1 MDMTTTLTLLACG
14 VPILLIVY
22 GVMRYYSRPRDG
34 LLFGARAEPGWA
46 EEPEV
51 KAIRR
56 SFIRQMNWC
65 TLILLV
71 IQLGLLLVPYFSIA
85 LTAWVVW
92 MIAAIVV
99 LEIPYARANRTLR
112 HWKAERGYA
121 RSGEQ
126 RRLVELK
133 GLGRLR
139 CVRWLDFLWPGI
151 VCAAA
156 CAAPVWL
163 VKESPEKWL
172 LVGTLATFLLVEVI
186 FGICAVWMDRTR
198 NTIISTDSRVN
209 LNYNR
214 AKRMLWRKM
223 WLWCAWLTAALVAA
237 CAAGS
242 DGGFNM
248 AMTAVGVG
256 SAVYGAAVLA
266 LCIWLIR
273 AQRVLNRFYQPQMDL
288 PIGSIEDDDCWL
300 GGLIYYNPDDRRV
313 NVEKRVGVGFTINMA
328 TPVGKVFSAVITLLI
343 VGTVVFCGVFTIPVE
358 FCPLTLSVER
368 GALTAV
374 QVREDYSIP
383 LDSIEG
389 LELVQSLPSLARVNG
404 TGMPKLSKGTYR
416 DRDTGERCEL
426 FLNPENG
433 EFLKFASGDT
443 TYYMSAADDEQT
455 VEIYH
460 ELVH

>member
-1 MDMTTTLTLLACG
+1 MDVVMTLSLLACG

-22 GVMRYYSRPRDG
+22 GVMRYYSRAQGG
-34 LLFGARAEPGWA
+34 LLFGARVEPGWT

-51 KAIRR
+51 RAIRKT
-56 SFIRQMNWC
+56 FVRQMNRYA
-65 TLILLV
+65 LLLLV
-71 IQLGLLLVPYFSIA
+71 LQLGLLLIPYVSIA
-85 LTAWVVW
+85 MTVWVIW

-99 LEIPYARANRTLR
+99 LEIPYVRANHALR
-112 HWKAERGYA
+112 RWKAERGYV

-133 GLGRLR
+133 GLGQLR

-151 VCAAA
+151 VCAAS

-163 VKESPEKWL
+163 VKETPEKWL

-186 FGICAVWMDRTR
+186 FGVAAVWMDKTR
-198 NTIISTDSRVN
+198 NAVISTDSRVN

-214 AKRMLWRKM
+214 AKRMLNK
-223 WLWCAWLTAALVAA
+223 A
-237 CAAGS
+237 
-242 DGGFNM
+242 
-248 AMTAVGVG
+248 
-256 SAVYGAAVLA
+256 
-266 LCIWLIR
+266 
-273 AQRVLNRFYQPQMDL
+273 YQSQMDL
-288 PIGSIEDDDCWL
+288 PIVSMEDDDCWL
-300 GGLIYYNPDDRRV
+300 GGLLYYNPDDRRV

-328 TPVGKVFSAVITLLI
+328 TPVGKVFSAVIALLI
-343 VGTVVFCGVFTIPVE
+343 VGTVVFCGAFTIPME
-358 FCPLTLSVER
+358 LCPLKLSVER
-368 GALTAV
+368 DILTAA

-383 LDSIEG
+383 VDAIED
-389 LELVQSLPSLARVNG
+389 LELVQSLPSLTRVNG

-433 EFLKFASGDT
+433 EFLKFTAGDT

-455 VEIYH
+455 VEIYN
-460 ELVH
+460 ELK

>member
-1 MDMTTTLTLLACG
+1 MDVVMTLSLLACG

-22 GVMRYYSRPRDG
+22 GVMRYYSRAQGG
-34 LLFGARAEPGWA
+34 LLFGARVEPGWT

-51 KAIRR
+51 RAIRKT
-56 SFIRQMNWC
+56 FVRQMNRYA
-65 TLILLV
+65 LLLLV
-71 IQLGLLLVPYFSIA
+71 LQLGLLLIPYVSIA
-85 LTAWVVW
+85 MTVWVIW

-99 LEIPYARANRTLR
+99 LEIPYVRANHALR
-112 HWKAERGYA
+112 RWKAERGYV

-133 GLGRLR
+133 GLGQLR

-163 VKESPEKWL
+163 VKETPEKWL

-186 FGICAVWMDRTR
+186 FGAAAVWMDKTR
-198 NTIISTDSRVN
+198 NAVISTDSRVN

-214 AKRMLWRKM
+214 ARRMLWRKM
-223 WLWCAWLTAALVAA
+223 WLWCAWLTAALAA
-237 CAAGS
+237 VCAAGS
-242 DGGFNM
+242 AGSFNM

-256 SAVYGAAVLA
+256 SAVYGAAILA
-266 LCIWLIR
+266 LCVWLIR
-273 AQRVLNRFYQPQMDL
+273 AQRALHKSYQSRMDL
-288 PIGSIEDDDCWL
+288 PIVSMEDDDCWL
-300 GGLIYYNPDDRRV
+300 GGLLYYNPDDRRV

-328 TPVGKVFSAVITLLI
+328 TPVGKVFSVVIALLI
-343 VGTVVFCGVFTIPVE
+343 VGTVVFCGAFTIPME
-358 FCPLTLSVER
+358 FCPLKLSVE
-368 GALTAV
+368 GDMLTAA
-374 QVREDYSIP
+374 QVRENYSIP
-383 LDSIEG
+383 LDAIED

-433 EFLKFASGDT
+433 EFLKFTAGDT
-443 TYYMSAADDEQT
+443 IYYMSAADDEQT
-455 VEIYH
+455 VEIYN
-460 ELVH
+460 ELN